1 MYHSFPVPLCMEIE
15 STWEKLAVEHK
26 DWQRTVGFK
35 FAEVDCVAQ
44 ADLCEDNE
52 VVSYPT
58 MKLYVQSARFTAA
71 LVANISY
78 FFIFVNEPYT

>member
-1 MYHSFPVPLCMEIE
+1 MEIE
-15 STWEKLAVEHK
+15 STWERLAVEHK

-58 MKLYVQSARFTAA
+58 MKLYVHSGMFTSDIDED
-71 LVANISY
+71 NS
-78 FFIFVNEPYT
+78 FFTLSKNMN